1 MKINP
6 AINQLSVLRT
16 LTAKIS
22 TRTCK
27 NMYFVIVPMPPKW
40 IEMTEQLKKEEKKTK
55 RKRSRKSEGRF
66 FIIVKIL
73 KIKGA
78 QYSGC

>member
-1 MKINP
+1 
-6 AINQLSVLRT
+6 
-16 LTAKIS
+16 
-22 TRTCK
+22 
-27 NMYFVIVPMPPKW
+27 MYFVIVPMPPKW